1 MRSALPHCTE
11 RPAWGTRK
19 VVELLLANGAAVDAV
34 QLQSW
39 TTLHAAASR
48 GRLEVVRIL
57 LDHGADVDAADDEDR
72 TPLHL
77 TAEKKMMAETAD
89 ALGLAEVAG
98 LLLAN
103 GADPAART
111 SAGMPPLELALRTG
125 SEPVAEVLQK
135 QEGKG

>member
-1 MRSALPHCTE
+1 M
-11 RPAWGTRK
+11 
-19 VVELLLANGAAVDAV
+19 
-34 QLQSW
+34 
-39 TTLHAAASR
+39 
-48 GRLEVVRIL
+48 
-57 LDHGADVDAADDEDR
+57 DAADDEGR

-77 TAEKKMMAETAD
+77 TAEKKIMAETAD
-89 ALGLAEVAG
+89 TLGLAEVAG

-111 SAGMPPLELALRTG
+111 SAGMTPLELALRTG